1 MFTGQSKIG
10 AKFGILCTTT
20 KLTEKLIEM
29 SDYSHATLVEQDK
42 RQLHPLHH
50 PSRVENAAMVE
61 KGDGVWLYT
70 TDGRKILD
78 AMASLWNVN
87 IGYGN
92 KELPKVAYEQMLDIA
107 YNSGFAGMTNPPSA
121 QLAEKLAGF
130 FRPNMNFT
138 YFTSGGSESSDSSF
152 KTAIF
157 YWYQLG
163 KVDKKKI
170 ISRLNGYHGMT
181 LAATSAT
188 GMSKFHTMFGGVL
201 DGFIHVPDPNSY
213 RYSGETQDG
222 ETVAQAAARA
232 LEERILLEGPDT
244 VAAFIAE
251 PIQGA
256 GGLVVPEDDYFDL
269 VQAIC
274 KRHDVLLIVDEVI
287 CGFGRTGNWFGSD
300 EYGINPDI
308 MQFAKGVTSGYMPLG
323 GIQVTDEI
331 RDVILGA
338 PEDQS
343 WMHGYTYSGHAAAC
357 AVGIA
362 NIDIIE
368 RDGLLENSR
377 LMGERLLTGLQGL
390 VDEFPNIDNARGVG
404 LMAGIDVVM
413 NKNSRES
420 DAATA
425 AKISDAALD
434 MGVRARPLG
443 AAIAFSPPLCITAEE
458 VDIVVNTMGDAITR
472 AAG

>member
-1 MFTGQSKIG
+1 MI
-10 AKFGILCTTT
+10 ANN
-20 KLTEKLIEM
+20 
-29 SDYSHATLVEQDK
+29 HATLVEQD
-42 RQLHPLHH
+42 RQQLHPLHH
-50 PSRVENAAMVE
+50 PSRIANSAMVE

-70 TDGRKILD
+70 TDGKKILD

-92 KELPKVAYEQMLDIA
+92 TELPKVAYEQMLNIA

-121 QLAEKLAGF
+121 MLADKLAGF

-138 YFTSGGSESSDSSF
+138 YFTSGGSEASDTSF
-152 KTAIF
+152 KTARF

-163 KVDKKKI
+163 EVKKTKI

-181 LAATSAT
+181 MAATSAT
-188 GMSKFHTMFGGVL
+188 GMSKFHTMFGGLL
-201 DGFIHVPDPNSY
+201 DGFIHVPDPNPY
-213 RYSGETQDG
+213 RYSGEIRAG
-222 ETVAQAAARA
+222 ESVAQAAARA
-232 LEERILLEGPDT
+232 LEERILQEDPRT

-256 GGLVVPEDDYFDL
+256 GGLVLPDEGYFDL
-269 VQAIC
+269 VAAIC
-274 KRHDVLLIVDEVI
+274 KKYEVLLIVDEVI
-287 CGFGRTGNWFGSD
+287 CGFGRTGHWFGSD
-300 EYGINPDI
+300 AFGIQPDI
-308 MQFAKGVTSGYMPLG
+308 MQFAKGITSGYMPLG

-331 RDVILGA
+331 RDVINSA

-377 LMGERLLTGLQGL
+377 AMGERLLNGLQAL
-390 VDEFPNIDNARGVG
+390 ADEFPNIDNARGLG
-404 LMAGIDVVM
+404 LMAGIDVVAS
-413 NKNSRES
+413 KESRAGDA
-420 DAATA
+420 DAAA
-425 AKISDAALD
+425 AISDAALE
-434 MGVRARPLG
+434 MGLRARPLG
-443 AAIAFSPPLCITAEE
+443 AAIAFAPPLCISAEE
-458 VDIVVNTMGDAITR
+458 VDIVINTMGDAISR
-472 AAG
+472 AAR